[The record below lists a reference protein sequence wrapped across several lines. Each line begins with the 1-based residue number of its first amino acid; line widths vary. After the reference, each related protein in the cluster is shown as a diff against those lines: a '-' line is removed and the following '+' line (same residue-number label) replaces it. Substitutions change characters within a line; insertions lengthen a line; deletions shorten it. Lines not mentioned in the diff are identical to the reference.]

1 MLKIV
6 VASSNKGKIA
16 EIKAA
21 LQDLPIQLI
30 PQDELDIED
39 VEETGTTF
47 VENAIIKARHAAKI
61 SGLPVIADDS
71 GLVVDSLGGEPGVH
85 SARFAGENANDLDR
99 IKKVLQEMADTGEED
114 RNASFHCVTVL
125 LENEHDPAP
134 LICEGVWDGEI
145 LTAPRGDK
153 GFGYDPIF
161 YVPTHDRSAAE
172 LDPKEKNEV
181 SHRGEALRQLREVL
195 NEVVGQED

>member
-1 MLKIV
+1 MLEIV

-21 LQDLPIQLI
+21 LQDLPIKLI
-30 PQDELDIED
+30 PQDDLNIED

-47 VENAIIKARHAAKI
+47 VENAIIKARHAAKV

-71 GLVVDSLGGEPGVH
+71 GLVIDSLGGAPGVR
-85 SARFAGENANDLDR
+85 SARFAGENADDNDR
-99 IKKVLQEMADTGEED
+99 NNKVLEAMAGTGEDD
-114 RNASFHCVTVL
+114 RHASFHCVTVL
-125 LENEHDPAP
+125 LETENDPAP

-161 YVPTHDRSAAE
+161 YVPTHDCSAAE
-172 LDPKEKNEV
+172 LDAKQKNEV
-181 SHRGEALRQLREVL
+181 SHRGEALRQLHDVL
-195 NEVVGQED
+195 NEVVG